1 MGPILGEIR
10 AFAGN
15 FAPYPD
21 WHLCD
26 GSLLAISANTA
37 LFSLLGT
44 TYGGDGKTNFAL
56 PDLRGRCAIGWGAG
70 PGLTTRVPGEKAG
83 AENVTLTT
91 SQMPAHAHTLG
102 GTVPVTVAIPGSPA
116 SSGPGNLTS
125 PINNIPAVATDSGGV
140 DVSAYVARTSENGT
154 MGNSSTA
161 TGTATLSG
169 NTGTTGS
176 SQPHPNMQPYLA
188 ITYIIAVNG
197 LYPTRG

>member
-91 SQMPAHAHTLG
+91 SQMPAHAHALG
-102 GTVPVTVAIPGSPA
+102 GTAPVTVAIPGSPA
-116 SSGPGNLTS
+116 AANASQTS
-125 PINNIPAVATDSGGV
+125 PVNGIAAEVKDSNGDPLLGYAAASAAT
-140 DVSAYVARTSENGT
+140 GT
-154 MGNSSTA
+154 MADGRNA

-197 LYPTRG
+197 LYPTRA

>member
-21 WHLCD
+21 WKLCD
-26 GSLLAISANTA
+26 GSLLSISANTA

-44 TYGGDGKTNFAL
+44 MYGGDGKTNFAL

-70 PGLTTRVPGEKAG
+70 PGLTARALGEKSG
-83 AENVTLTT
+83 TENVTLIAT
-91 SQMPAHAHTLG
+91 QIPAHAHTLG
-102 GTVPVTVAIPGSPA
+102 GTVPVTIPGIPA
-116 SSGPGNLTS
+116 AANATATS
-125 PINNIPAVATDSGGV
+125 PVGNIPAGVKDDSGTPLNAYAPA
-140 DVSAYVARTSENGT
+140 SAATGT
-154 MGNSSTA
+154 MA
-161 TGTATLSG
+161 TGTTATATLSG
-169 NTGTTGS
+169 NTGTAGS

-197 LYPTRG
+197 IYPSRA